1 MLILRA
7 SVKLE
12 NFDETKTKLADVDVD
27 GSITSA
33 DALEVLRYSVKLPA
47 KGLIGDKLN

>member
-1 MLILRA
+1 MRA

-12 NFDETKTKLADVDVD
+12 NFDDFKTKLADID
-27 GSITSA
+27 GDGKISSA

-47 KGLIGDKLN
+47 KGNIGEKYKEN